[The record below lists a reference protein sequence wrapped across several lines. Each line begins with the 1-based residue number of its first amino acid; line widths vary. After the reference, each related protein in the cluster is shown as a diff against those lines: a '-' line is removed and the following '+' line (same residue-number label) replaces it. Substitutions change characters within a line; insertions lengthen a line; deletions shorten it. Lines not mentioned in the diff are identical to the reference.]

1 MAEEIK
7 NILVVGA
14 GVMGSAISQVFA
26 ANGYKTVMADL
37 KEAFLETALKRIE
50 TNIDG
55 MEEENLADGST
66 ARLCMKI

>member
-26 ANGYKTVMADL
+26 ANGYKTVMADS
-37 KEAFLETALKRIE
+37 KEAFFETALRELKQI
-50 TNIDG
+50 
-55 MEEENLADGST
+55 
-66 ARLCMKI
+66 